1 MTIDDVVYFA
11 NHKFGEIAYLVEDKD
26 KYLLMTSSSKWKILK
41 DDFPRFHCYVLY
53 HSNNLS
59 LEGFHR
65 QSIGTNLAFLIF
77 DAIRHDSPEMNKM
90 SWEEFSKLAKSHKQN
105 ERILSSGDTNG
116 NFVSRLDHIII
127 FHAAAHQAH

>member
-1 MTIDDVVYFA
+1 MLAKSDEIDDVVYFA

-65 QSIGTNLAFLIF
+65 QSIGTNLSFLIF

-90 SWEEFSKLAKSHKQN
+90 SWEEFNRLWDMFLFGRKLEASMAAF
-105 ERILSSGDTNG
+105 
-116 NFVSRLDHIII
+116 NFLCE
-127 FHAAAHQAH
+127 